1 MGAIKAVTDESFEVD
16 VLQNSKPVIVEY
28 WAEWCGPCRLVS
40 PVLEAIA
47 REHADKI
54 DVVKLN
60 TDENPETMQRYGVL
74 AVPTMHAFS
83 GGEVVRQVI
92 GAKSK
97 STLLRDFADFIGAGG
112 TGATHLP
119 GPPASRRAPSG
130 TEAPLGSL

>member
-1 MGAIKAVTDESFEVD
+1 VSTTKIVTDESFERD

-28 WAEWCGPCRLVS
+28 WAAWCGPCRMVA
-40 PVLEAIA
+40 PVLEEIA

-60 TDENPETMQRYGVL
+60 TDENPKTMQKYGVL

-97 STLLRDFADFIGAGG
+97 SALLRDFAEFI
-112 TGATHLP
+112 
-119 GPPASRRAPSG
+119 
-130 TEAPLGSL
+130 